1 MNRSAPLGLRYGSLL
16 LGLIFCIVPLPGGLS
31 EARPYLLAMT
41 LIYWTLEAPEHT
53 GLTTA
58 FMTGLLADIVT
69 GTLLGEQ
76 ALRLSVMVFLVM
88 RFRARLRFFPLWQQ
102 ALAVFT
108 LLLNDRVLALLIH
121 VMAGHPPLPWYT
133 WLAPAIGM
141 AAWPWWFLLL
151 DALRLRARD
160 RERHRH

>member
-1 MNRSAPLGLRYGSLL
+1 MNRSAPITLRYGSLL
-16 LGLIFCIVPLPGGLS
+16 LGLLFCVLPLPSGMN

-41 LIYWTLEAPEHT
+41 LIYWALEAPEQT
-53 GLTTA
+53 GLATA
-58 FMTGLLADIVT
+58 FIAGLLADIVS

-76 ALRLSVMVFLVM
+76 ALRLSVMIFLVM

-102 ALAVFT
+102 ALAVFS

-121 VMAGHPPLPWYT
+121 LMAGHPPLPWYA
-133 WLAPAIGM
+133 WLSPLIGM

-151 DALRLRARD
+151 DALRLQARD
-160 RERHRH
+160 RERHRD